1 MTIQWFVGLEQGV
14 ESDMSIWSNHGR
26 HEQARVVFEDG
37 HRMFFY
43 HVKPD
48 CLAQKVLQDRIEA
61 MHKQDEWR
69 DA

>member
-1 MTIQWFVGLEQGV
+1 MNTVLWTCDHCHKDI
-14 ESDMSIWSNHGR
+14 GR

-37 HRMFFY
+37 HRMFVY

-48 CLAQKVLQDRIEA
+48 CCAERNRERSRIENLRR
-61 MHKQDEWR
+61 QEEWH